1 MIFDKL
7 VSGLFKT
14 DLSAAEKNQSTIPTL
29 LEQIITS
36 MDLLAQKASSLNDS
50 WAEEK
55 EKIIETSQEVRHLQ
69 KSDGITAAKF
79 EQDIL
84 GKITALSSAC
94 DSAIAGNKDAEV
106 KKMLASL
113 LLSIGQRKAVSDS
126 D

>member
-14 DLSAAEKNQSTIPTL
+14 DLSDAEKNQSTIPTL

-36 MDLLAQKASSLNDS
+36 MALLAQKASSLNDS

-113 LLSIGQRKAVSDS
+113 LLSIGQIKAVSDS

>member
-14 DLSAAEKNQSTIPTL
+14 GLSDAEKNQSTIPTL

>member
-14 DLSAAEKNQSTIPTL
+14 DLSDAQKNQSTIPTL

-106 KKMLASL
+106 KKMFTKEIYLSKSL
-113 LLSIGQRKAVSDS
+113 I
-126 D
+126 

>member
-14 DLSAAEKNQSTIPTL
+14 DLSDAEKNQSTIPTL